1 MKKLNSLT
9 LLYIDFEGEERDNY
23 LTIFKKYL
31 KEVVVTHKSLLQYY
45 NESRPDIIVIDLLV
59 SDTLEFIKK
68 VREIDEKVIIM
79 ALTRDST
86 VKTLMDIIELSFS
99 SYLIKP
105 ITEIGL
111 KEELIKISK
120 KIENK
125 DRIDLPY
132 FCQWDIKSKIL
143 FHKDEVI
150 SLTRR
155 ESKLFELLIQKKGK
169 FCSDDEILYFVWSD
183 DFESSVSKSSIRT
196 LIKNLRRKLP
206 DGLIENQYGVGYKLV
221 TAYV

>member
-9 LLYIDFEGEERDNY
+9 LLYIDFESEERENY
-23 LTIFKKYL
+23 LSFFQRYL
-31 KEVVVTHKSLLQYY
+31 KKVIITQKSLLQYY
-45 NESRPDIIVIDLLV
+45 NEFHPDIIVIDLLV
-59 SDTLEFIKK
+59 SNALDFIKK
-68 VREIDEKVIIM
+68 VREIDEEVIIM

-86 VKTLMDIIELSFS
+86 VKTLMSIVELSFS

-105 ITEIGL
+105 IADKELRVELL
-111 KEELIKISK
+111 KIAK
-120 KIENK
+120 KIDDK
-125 DRIDLPY
+125 DRIVLPY

-143 FHKDEVI
+143 FHRDEVI

-206 DGLIENQYGVGYKLV
+206 NGLIENQYGVGYKLV
-221 TAYV
+221 IA

>member
-9 LLYIDFEGEERDNY
+9 LLYIDFESEEREKY
-23 LTIFKKYL
+23 LSIFQRYL
-31 KEVVVTHKSLLQYY
+31 KEVLVTQKNLLQYY
-45 NESRPDIIVIDLLV
+45 NEFHPDIIVIDLLIPN
-59 SDTLEFIKK
+59 TLEFIKK
-68 VREIDEKVIIM
+68 VREIDDKVIIM

-86 VKTLMDIIELSFS
+86 VKTLMAIVELSFS

-105 ITEIGL
+105 IMD
-111 KEELIKISK
+111 KELRVELLKISK
-120 KIENK
+120 KIDDK
-125 DRIDLPY
+125 DRIALPY
-132 FCQWDIKSKIL
+132 FCQWDVKSKIL
-143 FHKDEVI
+143 LHKDEVI

-183 DFESSVSKSSIRT
+183 DFESSVSKASIRT

-206 DGLIENQYGVGYKLV
+206 NGLIENQYGVGYKLV
-221 TAYV
+221 TA

>member
-9 LLYIDFEGEERDNY
+9 LLYIDFESEEREKY
-23 LTIFKKYL
+23 LSLFQRYL
-31 KEVVVTHKSLLQYY
+31 KEVIITQKNLLQYY
-45 NESRPDIIVIDLLV
+45 NEFHPDIIVIDLLV
-59 SDTLEFIKK
+59 PNSLEFIKK
-68 VREIDEKVIIM
+68 VREIDDKVIIM

-86 VKTLMDIIELSFS
+86 VKTLMGIVELSFS

-105 ITEIGL
+105 ITD
-111 KEELIKISK
+111 KELRVELLKISK
-120 KIENK
+120 KIDDK
-125 DRIDLPY
+125 DRIVLPY

-169 FCSDDEILYFVWSD
+169 FCSDDEILYYVWSD

-221 TAYV
+221 TA

>member
-1 MKKLNSLT
+1 MEKLNSLT
-9 LLYIDFEGEERDNY
+9 LLYIDFESQEREKY
-23 LTIFKKYL
+23 LSFFQSYL
-31 KEVVVTHKSLLQYY
+31 KEVIITQNSLLQYY
-45 NESRPDIIVIDLLV
+45 NEFHPDIIVIDLLV
-59 SDTLEFIKK
+59 PDTLEFIKK
-68 VREIDEKVIIM
+68 VREVDEKVIIM

-86 VKTLMDIIELSFS
+86 VKTLIDIIELSFS

-105 ITEIGL
+105 ITEIRL

-125 DRIDLPY
+125 DRIELPY

-183 DFESSVSKSSIRT
+183 NFESSVSKSSIRT

-206 DGLIENQYGVGYKLV
+206 NGLIENQYGVGYKLV
-221 TAYV
+221 TA

>member
-9 LLYIDFEGEERDNY
+9 LLYIDFESEERENY
-23 LTIFKKYL
+23 LSFFQRYL
-31 KEVVVTHKSLLQYY
+31 KEVIVIQKSLFQYY
-45 NESRPDIIVIDLLV
+45 NDFHPDVIVIDLLV
-59 SDTLEFIKK
+59 PKSLEFVKK
-68 VREIDEKVIIM
+68 VREVDEEVIIM

-86 VKTLMDIIELSFS
+86 VKTLMSIVELSFS

-105 ITEIGL
+105 IADKEL
-111 KEELIKISK
+111 REELLKIAK
-120 KIENK
+120 KIDDK
-125 DRIDLPY
+125 DRIELPY

-183 DFESSVSKSSIRT
+183 NFESSVSKSSIRT

-206 DGLIENQYGVGYKLV
+206 NGLIENQYGVGYKLLM
-221 TAYV
+221 A

>member
-9 LLYIDFEGEERDNY
+9 LLYIDFESEEREKY
-23 LTIFKKYL
+23 LSLFQRYL
-31 KEVVVTHKSLLQYY
+31 KEVVVTQKSLLQYY
-45 NESRPDIIVIDLLV
+45 NEFHPDIIVIDLLV
-59 SDTLEFIKK
+59 PNSLEFVKK
-68 VREIDEKVIIM
+68 VREIDDKVIIM
-79 ALTRDST
+79 ALTKDST
-86 VKTLMDIIELSFS
+86 VKTLMGIVELSFS

-105 ITEIGL
+105 IGD
-111 KEELIKISK
+111 KELRDELLKISK
-120 KIENK
+120 KIDDK
-125 DRIDLPY
+125 DRIELPY

-169 FCSDDEILYFVWSD
+169 FCSDDEILYYVWSD

-221 TAYV
+221 TA

>member
-59 SDTLEFIKK
+59 PDTLEFIKK

-79 ALTRDST
+79 AITRDST
-86 VKTLMDIIELSFS
+86 VKTLMGIVELSFS
-99 SYLIKP
+99 SYMIKP
-105 ITEIGL
+105 IAEIEL

-120 KIENK
+120 KIEDK
-125 DRIDLPY
+125 DKIELPY

-169 FCSDDEILYFVWSD
+169 FCSDNEILYFVWSD

-206 DGLIENQYGVGYKLV
+206 NGLIENQYGVGYKLV
-221 TAYV
+221 MA

>member
-9 LLYIDFEGEERDNY
+9 LLYIDFNSEERENY
-23 LTIFKKYL
+23 LSIFKKYL
-31 KEVVVTHKSLLQYY
+31 KEIVVTHKSLLHYY

-59 SDTLEFIKK
+59 SDALEFVKK
-68 VREIDEKVIIM
+68 VREVDEAVIIM

-86 VKTLMDIIELSFS
+86 VKTLMGIIELSFS

-105 ITEIGL
+105 ISEIEL

-120 KIENK
+120 KIEDK
-125 DRIDLPY
+125 DRIELPY
-132 FCQWDIKSKIL
+132 FCQWDIKSKRL

-155 ESKLFELLIQKKGK
+155 ESKLFELLIQKKGE

-183 DFESSVSKSSIRT
+183 NFESSVSKSSIRT

-206 DGLIENQYGVGYKLV
+206 NGLIENQYGVGYKLI
-221 TAYV
+221 TA